1 MGTKW
6 VQVQTAQVKVILQQQ
21 YHLQYFIQTTE
32 PIHFAVGSA
41 ALTICVFHI

>member
-1 MGTKW
+1 M
-6 VQVQTAQVKVILQQQ
+6 QVHAIWVKVILQQQ